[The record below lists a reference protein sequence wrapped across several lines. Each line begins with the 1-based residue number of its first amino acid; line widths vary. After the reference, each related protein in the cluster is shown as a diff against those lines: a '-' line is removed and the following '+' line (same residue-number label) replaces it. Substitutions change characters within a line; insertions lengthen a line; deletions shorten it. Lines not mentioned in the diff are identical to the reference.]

1 MWINNLN
8 PVLLQLGF
16 LQIRWYGLVYVLGF
30 FLAAWWLF
38 QAQKKHKI
46 ELDSEGIWDLLFY
59 IMLGILIGSRVFMIF
74 WNPEIYLFHPLNL
87 FKIWEGGMSFHGGF
101 VGSIIACYFYCQ
113 KKKLN
118 FWVIADILSAPIILA
133 LALGRIA
140 NFING
145 ELVGRVWNG
154 SWCVVFPNYDNLCRH
169 PNMIYSFVER
179 FTVFLW
185 LWSLSVR
192 KTFTPGQVTSVRD
205 QPPSPF
211 AAGFIFWN
219 LVLWE
224 GVGRILMDYFRE
236 DILYY
241 GWSLGQ
247 WFSLIMVIVATVI
260 LIKKYRQDL
269 KTIF

>member
-1 MWINNLN
+1 M
-8 PVLLQLGF
+8 
-16 LQIRWYGLVYVLGF
+16 
-30 FLAAWWLF
+30 
-38 QAQKKHKI
+38 
-46 ELDSEGIWDLLFY
+46 
-59 IMLGILIGSRVFMIF
+59 
-74 WNPEIYLFHPLNL
+74 
-87 FKIWEGGMSFHGGF
+87 
-101 VGSIIACYFYCQ
+101 GSIIACYFYCQ